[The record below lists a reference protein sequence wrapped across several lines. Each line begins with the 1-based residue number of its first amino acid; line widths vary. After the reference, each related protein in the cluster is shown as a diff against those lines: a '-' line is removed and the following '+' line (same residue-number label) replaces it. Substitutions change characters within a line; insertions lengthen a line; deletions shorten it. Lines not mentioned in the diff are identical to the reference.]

1 MNQSATKT
9 ECKDE
14 RVVLGIDLGGT
25 KILSAVIT
33 GSGEILS
40 RAKKKTRSQLSTDEI
55 LQRLLAC
62 AQSAIEKSEVPI
74 EKISAIGIGSPGPLD
89 PVKGIVLH
97 TPNLNFVN
105 TPLAPFLQENLG
117 KPAFLDNDVNIGTL
131 GEFVY
136 GAGKDKNDVVGIFLG
151 TGIGGGIVING
162 EMLHGKSFNA
172 GEIGHMK
179 VKAGGAICGCGQSG
193 CLEAYASKTAMVNR
207 FKKAVEK
214 GKKTVLTEMIG
225 EEWTKLNSTTFYKAY
240 QQNDRLVVDEIH
252 RAAKYC
258 GIAAGSLINV
268 LSPEMIIFGGG
279 IMQEFGPV
287 LLERIKMHAKK
298 NCFEMIYD
306 TVEFS
311 TASLGDDSGILG
323 AAALALR
330 KSA

>member
-1 MNQSATKT
+1 MNQPASKN
-9 ECKDE
+9 E
-14 RVVLGIDLGGT
+14 RIVLGIDLGGT

-33 GSGEILS
+33 SSGEILS
-40 RAKKKTRSQLSTDEI
+40 RSKKKTRSHLSTDEI
-55 LQRLLAC
+55 LQRLLSC
-62 AQSAIEKSEVPI
+62 AESAIEKSGIPL

-97 TPNLNFVN
+97 TPNIKFKN
-105 TPLAPFLQENLG
+105 TPLAPFLSENLG

-131 GEFVY
+131 GEFEY
-136 GAGKDKNDVVGIFLG
+136 GAGKGKKDVVGIFLG

-179 VKAGGAICGCGQSG
+179 VKSGGAICGCGQSG

-207 FKKAVEK
+207 FKKAVAD
-214 GKKTVLTEMIG
+214 GKKTVLTELIG
-225 EEWTKLNSTTFYKAY
+225 KDWTKLNSSTFYKAY
-240 QQNDRLVVDEIH
+240 QEKDPLVVNEIH
-252 RAAKYC
+252 RAAKFC
-258 GIAAGSLINV
+258 GVAAGSLINV

-287 LLERIKMHAKK
+287 LLDRIKAHAKK

-311 TASLGDDSGILG
+311 SASLGDDSGILG

-330 KSA
+330 KTQ